1 MSAVPDIFLTKHPGV
16 VIITAFLIT
25 LNNMNKIKVLIA
37 DDHPPFT
44 EGLTLLFEREPDLE
58 VIATP
63 TNGEEAVKLA
73 QQLHPDVAIL
83 DVAMPGLNG
92 IEAAKQIKA
101 TSPETAVLMLSAYGY
116 EPYLLSSLQ
125 AGVSGYVLKSAP
137 VSELT
142 RAIRLVHDK
151 QAIFDFEAMK
161 KVLRGLMADTGTE
174 SKGPQGLHRRELEV
188 LRLAAKGF
196 SNKDIAQKLGIGT
209 RTVQTHLLRIF
220 HKLGVNS
227 RTEAVFHALKKGW
240 VTLDE
245 LP

>member
-1 MSAVPDIFLTKHPGV
+1 MD
-16 VIITAFLIT
+16 
-25 LNNMNKIKVLIA
+25 KIKILIA
-37 DDHPPFT
+37 DDHPPFA
-44 EGLTLLFEREPDLE
+44 EGLTLLFEREPDLV

-73 QQLHPDVAIL
+73 KELRPDVAIL

-92 IEAAKQIKA
+92 IEAAKKIKEA
-101 TSPETAVLMLSAYGY
+101 CPDTAVLMLSAYGY

-125 AGVSGYVLKSAP
+125 AGVSGYVLKSSP

-142 RAIRLVHDK
+142 RAIRSVHDG
-151 QAIFDFEAMK
+151 QAIFDFEAIK
-161 KVLRGLMADTGTE
+161 KVLRGLTTDIGTE
-174 SKGPQGLHRRELEV
+174 RKGLHGLHQRELEV
-188 LRLAAKGF
+188 LRLAAKGI
-196 SNKDIAQKLGIGT
+196 SNKDIAQKLGIGN

-227 RTEAVFHALKKGW
+227 RTEAVFHALKQGW
-240 VTLDE
+240 FTLDD